1 VAGWA
6 HRAFGN
12 RWLRWLIGGVVFG
25 AVALTV
31 VLLLR
36 GREHDTLVLEV
47 QPVGDPN
54 AIRVYVGGAVATPG
68 LYTLPRGS
76 RVAEALDAA
85 GGVDANADTSKLG
98 LAARLDDADQVIV
111 PERRPAQATASAA
124 QPTLTQPPSQGGG
137 DGTAASAAAAIDPTP
152 ATAGPVDVNNASASE
167 LEALPGIGPAIAQ
180 RIIDYRET
188 NGPFQAVEELA
199 EVRGISDAMVEELR
213 PLITLGP

>member
-12 RWLRWLIGGVVFG
+12 RWLRWLIGGTLLG
-25 AVALTV
+25 AVALAV

-47 QPVGDPN
+47 QPIGDPN

-68 LYTLPRGS
+68 LYTLSRGS

-85 GGVDANADTSKLG
+85 GGATANADTSKLG
-98 LAARLDDADQVIV
+98 LAARLNDADQVIV
-111 PERRPAQATASAA
+111 PERRVAQATAATTPRTLA
-124 QPTLTQPPSQGGG
+124 QPPPQGGG
-137 DGTAASAAAAIDPTP
+137 GTPTPSTTPSDATSEPAGPLNINSASAA
-152 ATAGPVDVNNASASE
+152 E
-167 LEALPGIGPAIAQ
+167 LEELPGIGPAIAQ
-180 RIIDYRET
+180 RIIDYREA
-188 NGPFQAVEELA
+188 NGPFQSLDELA
-199 EVRGISDAMVEELR
+199 QVRGISDAMVEDLQ